1 VPGVVPR
8 EQVYVPATH
17 SRGPRRRDNLLLPR
31 QESIINMLLPGRR
44 DLRRLLT
51 RVGML
56 DLVGWG
62 VVAVSAIFI
71 AYLFFATR

>member
-1 VPGVVPR
+1 
-8 EQVYVPATH
+8 
-17 SRGPRRRDNLLLPR
+17 
-31 QESIINMLLPGRR
+31 
-44 DLRRLLT
+44 
-51 RVGML
+51 ML